1 MGSLLTAS
9 DGVTSQLSTWIY
21 NLKSKDIPPEIIERA
36 KYLVLDGV
44 ACGLVGARVPWS
56 EAYVQA
62 TNEFEPAG
70 EYSVIGHD
78 HRLGPI
84 AAVLQNSTFIQ
95 ACELDDYHSTAP
107 LHSLSIILP
116 TLFAAT
122 ESQYLRPNHVPEH
135 VSGLQFL
142 IACIVG
148 FETGPR
154 AGKALYG
161 DDVLK
166 RGWHSGPLFGS
177 PASAAAASKLFNLSP
192 EQIEDAIGMACT
204 QAGGLM
210 SAQYEGMVKRA
221 QHGFAARNG
230 LLGALLAR
238 GNYKGIKKVFERPY
252 GGFLAMFS
260 SGNGKKIPYKEWEIV
275 DRLGSFWHT
284 YAIRIKLYACM
295 GTLHGTLEALENL
308 QRKHAERFR
317 HEHLSNITSI
327 NVGLS
332 DASYAHGGWPVEE
345 RPMTS
350 TGSQMSGQ
358 YCVALQLVDRQVLL
372 DQFKEGTLDRDEI
385 WDLVYKT
392 NCFHTEE
399 FDKPDHLSGSRV
411 SISFSD
417 GTTVEE
423 VVNMPRG
430 FDPPLPNEL
439 IREKYR
445 RLIAPI
451 ISHERMVEIEDAVLS
466 LDQSTDV
473 RVLLKMLTGP
483 VGRALV

>member
-1 MGSLLTAS
+1 
-9 DGVTSQLSTWIY
+9 
-21 NLKSKDIPPEIIERA
+21 
-36 KYLVLDGV
+36 V
-44 ACGLVGARVPWS
+44 A
-56 EAYVQA
+56 
-62 TNEFEPAG
+62 
-70 EYSVIGHD
+70 
-78 HRLGPI
+78 
-84 AAVLQNSTFIQ
+84 
-95 ACELDDYHSTAP
+95 
-107 LHSLSIILP
+107 
-116 TLFAAT
+116 
-122 ESQYLRPNHVPEH
+122 EH

-154 AGKALYG
+154 VGKALYG

-177 PASAAAASKLFNLSP
+177 PAAAAAASKLFDLSP
-192 EQIEDAIGMACT
+192 EQTEDAIGIACT

-260 SGNGKKIPYKEWEIV
+260 SGNGKKISYKEWEIV
-275 DRLGSFWHT
+275 DRLGTFWHT
-284 YAIRIKLYACM
+284 YTIRIKLYACM

-308 QRKHAERFR
+308 QRKHPELFR
-317 HEHLSNITSI
+317 QENLPNITSI

-372 DQFKEGTLDRDEI
+372 DQFKEGALDRNEV

-392 NCFHTEE
+392 NCFHSSE
-399 FDKPDHLSGSRV
+399 FDKPDHLSGSHV
-411 SISFSD
+411 TISFLD

-423 VVNMPRG
+423 VVNMPKG

-445 RLIAPI
+445 RLVSPI
-451 ISHERMVEIEDAVLS
+451 MSEERMMEVENAVLS
-466 LDQSTDV
+466 LDELDDV
-473 RVLLKMLTGP
+473 RGLLQKLTGQ
-483 VGRALV
+483 VGKALA